1 MIRFD
6 MTCNCF
12 SGVGS
17 LQKKA
22 CKACTREGRDVDMTV
37 RFKWSHS
44 RFEEIQ
50 RNQSAGQ
57 KPVTIFDNG
66 GLCESKGLGFHV
78 TTSIP
83 FRMPLRKNLA
93 VGVKRIKRDVLHRD
107 QLGYVTLQSWCVLQS
122 WRVRELS
129 EHIGTLKFATCKLY
143 EFWRFCNTM

>member
-6 MTCNCF
+6 MTCKCF

-22 CKACTREGRDVDMTV
+22 CKACTREGRDVDMTM

-66 GLCESKGLGFHV
+66 GLCESKGLGSHV

-93 VGVKRIKRDVLHRD
+93 VGESKGSKGTCCTETNWATLRYN
-107 QLGYVTLQSWCVLQS
+107 LG
-122 WRVRELS
+122 
-129 EHIGTLKFATCKLY
+129 A
-143 EFWRFCNTM
+143 FCNPGG